1 MDSRTKAFT
10 KFTYRKIFRYLV
22 QGMLVVAPL
31 AITGYVIYWLFDLI
45 DGILRPV
52 VSIPG
57 LGFVMI
63 VCFLIF
69 VGYISSTYLVSGFIN
84 FFEKVF
90 ERLPAVKFIY
100 TSVKDFFEAFA
111 GDKKKFDK
119 AVLVNA
125 FAPDVWIVGFLTGE
139 ELENFNLGADHVSVY
154 VPQSYNFAGQLYILP
169 REKVKKIE
177 HISSGIAMK
186 YAVTGG
192 VVELEHHKDDLV
204 KQEIDRELEKE

>member
-1 MDSRTKAFT
+1 
-10 KFTYRKIFRYLV
+10 
-22 QGMLVVAPL
+22 
-31 AITGYVIYWLFDLI
+31 
-45 DGILRPV
+45 
-52 VSIPG
+52 
-57 LGFVMI
+57 MI
-63 VCFLIF
+63 VSFLIF
-69 VGYISSTYLVSGFIN
+69 VGWISSTYLVSGFIK

-90 ERLPAVKFIY
+90 DRLPAVKFIY
-100 TSVKDFFEAFA
+100 SSVKDFFEAFA

-125 FAPDVWIVGFLTGE
+125 FSTDVWIVGFLTGE

-169 REKVKKIE
+169 REKVRKIE
-177 HISSGIAMK
+177 HISAGIAMK

-204 KQEIDRELEKE
+204 KDEINRELEKE